1 MKKNKVLLTKTGD
14 TYNCR
19 YVLDQTDIID
29 EKVDKGVSGKFPQI
43 IPYRLEEK
51 DNQRE
56 FIYEIGNKVQLT
68 EFLKKEI
75 NKKQMLTLL
84 YNLLSGLEA
93 FGMNM
98 ISLSYV
104 AKDIQYVFVAP
115 ESLNVYFIVAG
126 VDKEITDLNEVRNF
140 VKDVICNAH
149 YFEMDRDNYVARLIT
164 FTNKLGTFSVGDM
177 KEFVN
182 QLLIDMGIHI
192 EEEKKKT
199 EKKEEKTANDKV
211 SRIGVMQNNAKMVQ
225 PGASVGGS
233 VPPMP
238 KRQVPP
244 MPNGQPMPGRPM
256 PMQMG
261 PDGKPMNGQPMP
273 GRPMPMQMGPDGKPM
288 NGQPMPGRPM
298 PMQMGPDGKPMN
310 GQPMPGRP
318 MPMQMGPDGKPMNGQ
333 PMPGRP
339 MPMQMGPDGKPMNG
353 QPMPGRPMPMQ
364 MGPDGKPMNGQPMPG
379 RPMPMQMGPDGKP
392 MNGQPMPGRPMPM
405 QMGPDGK
412 PMNGQ
417 PMPGRPM
424 PMQMGPDGKPMNGQP
439 MPGRPMP
446 MQMGPDGKP
455 MNGQP
460 MPGRP
465 MPMQM
470 GPDGKPI
477 VPPIPNRPSPSMPE
491 KKPEAAP
498 VPPMPEKKPEAAP
511 VPPMPEKKP
520 EAAPV
525 PPMPEKK
532 PEAAPVPPM
541 PEKKPEAAPVPPVEE
556 KKPQVPVPYLLRIA
570 TNEKIYIN
578 KPEFSIGRSATK
590 ADYTVTDN
598 SDVSRIHCIIERKNG
613 VSYIRDNASTNGTFV
628 NGQNIAGQKN
638 VFLTNNAKVSL
649 GDEGFIYFVR

>member
-1 MKKNKVLLTKTGD
+1 MNGERDMKKNKVLLTKTGD

-43 IPYRLEEK
+43 IPCRLEEK

-225 PGASVGGS
+225 PGASARGS

-238 KRQVPP
+238 NRQVPP

-310 GQPMPGRP
+310 GR
-318 MPMQMGPDGKPMNGQ
+318 
-333 PMPGRP
+333 
-339 MPMQMGPDGKPMNG
+339 
-353 QPMPGRPMPMQ
+353 
-364 MGPDGKPMNGQPMPG
+364 
-379 RPMPMQMGPDGKP
+379 
-392 MNGQPMPGRPMPM
+392 
-405 QMGPDGK
+405 
-412 PMNGQ
+412 
-417 PMPGRPM
+417 
-424 PMQMGPDGKPMNGQP
+424 
-439 MPGRPMP
+439 
-446 MQMGPDGKP
+446 
-455 MNGQP
+455 P

-477 VPPIPNRPSPSMPE
+477 VPPIPNRPASS
-491 KKPEAAP
+491 
-498 VPPMPEKKPEAAP
+498 
-511 VPPMPEKKP
+511 MPEKKP

>member
-43 IPYRLEEK
+43 IPCRLEEK

-225 PGASVGGS
+225 PGASARGS

-238 KRQVPP
+238 NRQVPP

-288 NGQPMPGRPM
+288 NGR
-298 PMQMGPDGKPMN
+298 
-310 GQPMPGRP
+310 
-318 MPMQMGPDGKPMNGQ
+318 
-333 PMPGRP
+333 
-339 MPMQMGPDGKPMNG
+339 
-353 QPMPGRPMPMQ
+353 
-364 MGPDGKPMNGQPMPG
+364 
-379 RPMPMQMGPDGKP
+379 
-392 MNGQPMPGRPMPM
+392 
-405 QMGPDGK
+405 
-412 PMNGQ
+412 
-417 PMPGRPM
+417 
-424 PMQMGPDGKPMNGQP
+424 
-439 MPGRPMP
+439 
-446 MQMGPDGKP
+446 
-455 MNGQP
+455 P

-477 VPPIPNRPSPSMPE
+477 VPPIPNRPASSMPE

-520 EAAPV
+520 ET
-525 PPMPEKK
+525 
-532 PEAAPVPPM
+532 
-541 PEKKPEAAPVPPVEE
+541 APVPPVEE

-628 NGQNIAGQKN
+628 NGQNIAGQEN

>member
-43 IPYRLEEK
+43 IPCRLEKK

-225 PGASVGGS
+225 PGASARGS

-238 KRQVPP
+238 NRQVPP

-261 PDGKPMNGQPMP
+261 PDGKPMNG
-273 GRPMPMQMGPDGKPM
+273 R
-288 NGQPMPGRPM
+288 
-298 PMQMGPDGKPMN
+298 
-310 GQPMPGRP
+310 
-318 MPMQMGPDGKPMNGQ
+318 
-333 PMPGRP
+333 
-339 MPMQMGPDGKPMNG
+339 
-353 QPMPGRPMPMQ
+353 
-364 MGPDGKPMNGQPMPG
+364 
-379 RPMPMQMGPDGKP
+379 
-392 MNGQPMPGRPMPM
+392 
-405 QMGPDGK
+405 
-412 PMNGQ
+412 
-417 PMPGRPM
+417 
-424 PMQMGPDGKPMNGQP
+424 P

-477 VPPIPNRPSPSMPE
+477 VPPIPNRPASS
-491 KKPEAAP
+491 
-498 VPPMPEKKPEAAP
+498 MPEKKPEAAP

>member
-43 IPYRLEEK
+43 IPCRLEEK

-199 EKKEEKTANDKV
+199 EKKEEKTVNDKV

-225 PGASVGGS
+225 PGASVRGS

-238 KRQVPP
+238 NRQVPP

-288 NGQPMPGRPM
+288 NGR
-298 PMQMGPDGKPMN
+298 
-310 GQPMPGRP
+310 
-318 MPMQMGPDGKPMNGQ
+318 
-333 PMPGRP
+333 
-339 MPMQMGPDGKPMNG
+339 
-353 QPMPGRPMPMQ
+353 
-364 MGPDGKPMNGQPMPG
+364 
-379 RPMPMQMGPDGKP
+379 
-392 MNGQPMPGRPMPM
+392 
-405 QMGPDGK
+405 
-412 PMNGQ
+412 
-417 PMPGRPM
+417 
-424 PMQMGPDGKPMNGQP
+424 
-439 MPGRPMP
+439 
-446 MQMGPDGKP
+446 
-455 MNGQP
+455 P

-477 VPPIPNRPSPSMPE
+477 VPPIPNRPASS
-491 KKPEAAP
+491 
-498 VPPMPEKKPEAAP
+498 
-511 VPPMPEKKP
+511 
-520 EAAPV
+520 
-525 PPMPEKK
+525 MPEKK

-628 NGQNIAGQKN
+628 NGQNIAGQEN

>member
-43 IPYRLEEK
+43 IPCRLEEK

-56 FIYEIGNKVQLT
+56 FIYEIGNKVQLN

-225 PGASVGGS
+225 PGASARGS

-238 KRQVPP
+238 NRQVPP
-244 MPNGQPMPGRPM
+244 MP
-256 PMQMG
+256 
-261 PDGKPMNGQPMP
+261 
-273 GRPMPMQMGPDGKPM
+273 
-288 NGQPMPGRPM
+288 
-298 PMQMGPDGKPMN
+298 
-310 GQPMPGRP
+310 
-318 MPMQMGPDGKPMNGQ
+318 
-333 PMPGRP
+333 
-339 MPMQMGPDGKPMNG
+339 
-353 QPMPGRPMPMQ
+353 
-364 MGPDGKPMNGQPMPG
+364 
-379 RPMPMQMGPDGKP
+379 
-392 MNGQPMPGRPMPM
+392 
-405 QMGPDGK
+405 
-412 PMNGQ
+412 
-417 PMPGRPM
+417 
-424 PMQMGPDGKPMNGQP
+424 
-439 MPGRPMP
+439 
-446 MQMGPDGKP
+446 
-455 MNGQP
+455 NGQP

-477 VPPIPNRPSPSMPE
+477 VPPIPNRPASSMPE

-498 VPPMPEKKPEAAP
+498 VPPLTEKQ
-511 VPPMPEKKP
+511 
-520 EAAPV
+520 
-525 PPMPEKK
+525 
-532 PEAAPVPPM
+532 
-541 PEKKPEAAPVPPVEE
+541 PEAAPVPPVEE

-638 VFLTNNAKVSL
+638 VFLTNKAKVSL

>member
-43 IPYRLEEK
+43 IPCRLEEK

-238 KRQVPP
+238 NRQVPP

-273 GRPMPMQMGPDGKPM
+273 GRP
-288 NGQPMPGRPM
+288 
-298 PMQMGPDGKPMN
+298 
-310 GQPMPGRP
+310 
-318 MPMQMGPDGKPMNGQ
+318 
-333 PMPGRP
+333 
-339 MPMQMGPDGKPMNG
+339 
-353 QPMPGRPMPMQ
+353 
-364 MGPDGKPMNGQPMPG
+364 
-379 RPMPMQMGPDGKP
+379 
-392 MNGQPMPGRPMPM
+392 
-405 QMGPDGK
+405 
-412 PMNGQ
+412 
-417 PMPGRPM
+417 
-424 PMQMGPDGKPMNGQP
+424 
-439 MPGRPMP
+439 
-446 MQMGPDGKP
+446 
-455 MNGQP
+455 
-460 MPGRP
+460 
-465 MPMQM
+465 
-470 GPDGKPI
+470 
-477 VPPIPNRPSPSMPE
+477 IPNRPSPS
-491 KKPEAAP
+491 
-498 VPPMPEKKPEAAP
+498 
-511 VPPMPEKKP
+511 MPEKKP

>member
-1 MKKNKVLLTKTGD
+1 MNGERDMKKNKVLLTKTGD

-43 IPYRLEEK
+43 IPCRLEEK

-225 PGASVGGS
+225 PGASARGS

-238 KRQVPP
+238 NRQVPP

-310 GQPMPGRP
+310 GR
-318 MPMQMGPDGKPMNGQ
+318 
-333 PMPGRP
+333 
-339 MPMQMGPDGKPMNG
+339 
-353 QPMPGRPMPMQ
+353 
-364 MGPDGKPMNGQPMPG
+364 
-379 RPMPMQMGPDGKP
+379 
-392 MNGQPMPGRPMPM
+392 
-405 QMGPDGK
+405 
-412 PMNGQ
+412 
-417 PMPGRPM
+417 
-424 PMQMGPDGKPMNGQP
+424 
-439 MPGRPMP
+439 
-446 MQMGPDGKP
+446 
-455 MNGQP
+455 P

-477 VPPIPNRPSPSMPE
+477 VPPIPNRPASS
-491 KKPEAAP
+491 
-498 VPPMPEKKPEAAP
+498 MPEKKPEAAP

>member
-43 IPYRLEEK
+43 IPCRLEEK

-225 PGASVGGS
+225 PGASARGS

-238 KRQVPP
+238 NRQVPP
-244 MPNGQPMPGRPM
+244 MP
-256 PMQMG
+256 
-261 PDGKPMNGQPMP
+261 
-273 GRPMPMQMGPDGKPM
+273 
-288 NGQPMPGRPM
+288 
-298 PMQMGPDGKPMN
+298 
-310 GQPMPGRP
+310 
-318 MPMQMGPDGKPMNGQ
+318 
-333 PMPGRP
+333 
-339 MPMQMGPDGKPMNG
+339 
-353 QPMPGRPMPMQ
+353 
-364 MGPDGKPMNGQPMPG
+364 
-379 RPMPMQMGPDGKP
+379 
-392 MNGQPMPGRPMPM
+392 
-405 QMGPDGK
+405 
-412 PMNGQ
+412 
-417 PMPGRPM
+417 
-424 PMQMGPDGKPMNGQP
+424 
-439 MPGRPMP
+439 
-446 MQMGPDGKP
+446 
-455 MNGQP
+455 NGQP

-477 VPPIPNRPSPSMPE
+477 VPPIPNRPASS
-491 KKPEAAP
+491 
-498 VPPMPEKKPEAAP
+498 
-511 VPPMPEKKP
+511 MPEKKP

>member
-43 IPYRLEEK
+43 IPCRLEEK

-56 FIYEIGNKVQLT
+56 FIYEIGNKVQLN

-225 PGASVGGS
+225 PGASARGS

-238 KRQVPP
+238 NRQVPP
-244 MPNGQPMPGRPM
+244 MP
-256 PMQMG
+256 
-261 PDGKPMNGQPMP
+261 
-273 GRPMPMQMGPDGKPM
+273 
-288 NGQPMPGRPM
+288 
-298 PMQMGPDGKPMN
+298 
-310 GQPMPGRP
+310 
-318 MPMQMGPDGKPMNGQ
+318 
-333 PMPGRP
+333 
-339 MPMQMGPDGKPMNG
+339 
-353 QPMPGRPMPMQ
+353 
-364 MGPDGKPMNGQPMPG
+364 
-379 RPMPMQMGPDGKP
+379 
-392 MNGQPMPGRPMPM
+392 
-405 QMGPDGK
+405 
-412 PMNGQ
+412 
-417 PMPGRPM
+417 
-424 PMQMGPDGKPMNGQP
+424 
-439 MPGRPMP
+439 
-446 MQMGPDGKP
+446 
-455 MNGQP
+455 NGQP

-477 VPPIPNRPSPSMPE
+477 VPPIPNRPASS
-491 KKPEAAP
+491 
-498 VPPMPEKKPEAAP
+498 
-511 VPPMPEKKP
+511 MPEKKP

>member
-43 IPYRLEEK
+43 IPCRLEEK

-199 EKKEEKTANDKV
+199 EKKEEKTVNDKV

-225 PGASVGGS
+225 PGASARGS

-238 KRQVPP
+238 NRQVPP

-364 MGPDGKPMNGQPMPG
+364 MGSDGKPMNGQPMPG

-424 PMQMGPDGKPMNGQP
+424 PMQMGPDGKPMNG
-439 MPGRPMP
+439 R
-446 MQMGPDGKP
+446 
-455 MNGQP
+455 P

-477 VPPIPNRPSPSMPE
+477 VPPIPNRPASS
-491 KKPEAAP
+491 
-498 VPPMPEKKPEAAP
+498 
-511 VPPMPEKKP
+511 
-520 EAAPV
+520 
-525 PPMPEKK
+525 MPEKK

>member
-19 YVLDQTDIID
+19 YVMDQTDIID

-43 IPYRLEEK
+43 IPCRLEEK

-225 PGASVGGS
+225 PGASARGS

-238 KRQVPP
+238 NRQVPP

-288 NGQPMPGRPM
+288 PGRPMPMPGRPM

-310 GQPMPGRP
+310 
-318 MPMQMGPDGKPMNGQ
+318 
-333 PMPGRP
+333 
-339 MPMQMGPDGKPMNG
+339 
-353 QPMPGRPMPMQ
+353 
-364 MGPDGKPMNGQPMPG
+364 
-379 RPMPMQMGPDGKP
+379 
-392 MNGQPMPGRPMPM
+392 
-405 QMGPDGK
+405 
-412 PMNGQ
+412 
-417 PMPGRPM
+417 
-424 PMQMGPDGKPMNGQP
+424 
-439 MPGRPMP
+439 
-446 MQMGPDGKP
+446 
-455 MNGQP
+455 
-460 MPGRP
+460 GRP

-477 VPPIPNRPSPSMPE
+477 VPPIPNRPSPS
-491 KKPEAAP
+491 
-498 VPPMPEKKPEAAP
+498 MPEKKPEAAP

>member
-43 IPYRLEEK
+43 IPCRLEEK

-56 FIYEIGNKVQLT
+56 FIYEIGNKVQLN

-225 PGASVGGS
+225 PGASARGS

-238 KRQVPP
+238 NRQVPP
-244 MPNGQPMPGRPM
+244 MPNGQPMPGRPMPMQMGPDGKPMNGWPMPGRPM

-298 PMQMGPDGKPMN
+298 PMQMGLDGKPMN
-310 GQPMPGRP
+310 GQLMPGRP
-318 MPMQMGPDGKPMNGQ
+318 MPMQMGPDGKPMNGR

-339 MPMQMGPDGKPMNG
+339 MPMH
-353 QPMPGRPMPMQ
+353 
-364 MGPDGKPMNGQPMPG
+364 
-379 RPMPMQMGPDGKP
+379 
-392 MNGQPMPGRPMPM
+392 
-405 QMGPDGK
+405 
-412 PMNGQ
+412 
-417 PMPGRPM
+417 
-424 PMQMGPDGKPMNGQP
+424 
-439 MPGRPMP
+439 
-446 MQMGPDGKP
+446 MGPDGKP

-477 VPPIPNRPSPSMPE
+477 VPPIPNRPASS
-491 KKPEAAP
+491 
-498 VPPMPEKKPEAAP
+498 
-511 VPPMPEKKP
+511 MPEKKP

>member
-43 IPYRLEEK
+43 IPCRLEKK

-225 PGASVGGS
+225 PGASARGS

-238 KRQVPP
+238 NRQVPP
-244 MPNGQPMPGRPM
+244 MP
-256 PMQMG
+256 
-261 PDGKPMNGQPMP
+261 
-273 GRPMPMQMGPDGKPM
+273 
-288 NGQPMPGRPM
+288 
-298 PMQMGPDGKPMN
+298 
-310 GQPMPGRP
+310 
-318 MPMQMGPDGKPMNGQ
+318 
-333 PMPGRP
+333 
-339 MPMQMGPDGKPMNG
+339 
-353 QPMPGRPMPMQ
+353 
-364 MGPDGKPMNGQPMPG
+364 
-379 RPMPMQMGPDGKP
+379 
-392 MNGQPMPGRPMPM
+392 
-405 QMGPDGK
+405 
-412 PMNGQ
+412 
-417 PMPGRPM
+417 
-424 PMQMGPDGKPMNGQP
+424 
-439 MPGRPMP
+439 
-446 MQMGPDGKP
+446 
-455 MNGQP
+455 NGQP

-477 VPPIPNRPSPSMPE
+477 VPPIPNRPASSMPE

-520 EAAPV
+520 EATPV

>member
-14 TYNCR
+14 TYNCK

-225 PGASVGGS
+225 PGASARGS

-238 KRQVPP
+238 NRQVPP

-310 GQPMPGRP
+310 RQPMPGRP

-364 MGPDGKPMNGQPMPG
+364 MGPDGKPVNGQ
-379 RPMPMQMGPDGKP
+379 PMPMQMGPDGKP

-405 QMGPDGK
+405 P
-412 PMNGQ
+412 N
-417 PMPGRPM
+417 
-424 PMQMGPDGKPMNGQP
+424 
-439 MPGRPMP
+439 
-446 MQMGPDGKP
+446 
-455 MNGQP
+455 
-460 MPGRP
+460 RP

-477 VPPIPNRPSPSMPE
+477 VPPIPNRPAPSMPE

-532 PEAAPVPPM
+532 PET
-541 PEKKPEAAPVPPVEE
+541 APVPPVEE

-628 NGQNIAGQKN
+628 NGQNIAGQEN
-638 VFLTNNAKVSL
+638 VFLTNNARVSL

>member
-43 IPYRLEEK
+43 IPSRLEEK
-51 DNQRE
+51 DKQRE

-225 PGASVGGS
+225 PGASARGL

-238 KRQVPP
+238 NRQVPP
-244 MPNGQPMPGRPM
+244 MP
-256 PMQMG
+256 
-261 PDGKPMNGQPMP
+261 
-273 GRPMPMQMGPDGKPM
+273 
-288 NGQPMPGRPM
+288 
-298 PMQMGPDGKPMN
+298 
-310 GQPMPGRP
+310 
-318 MPMQMGPDGKPMNGQ
+318 
-333 PMPGRP
+333 
-339 MPMQMGPDGKPMNG
+339 
-353 QPMPGRPMPMQ
+353 
-364 MGPDGKPMNGQPMPG
+364 
-379 RPMPMQMGPDGKP
+379 
-392 MNGQPMPGRPMPM
+392 
-405 QMGPDGK
+405 
-412 PMNGQ
+412 
-417 PMPGRPM
+417 
-424 PMQMGPDGKPMNGQP
+424 
-439 MPGRPMP
+439 
-446 MQMGPDGKP
+446 
-455 MNGQP
+455 NGQP

-477 VPPIPNRPSPSMPE
+477 VPPIPNRPASS
-491 KKPEAAP
+491 
-498 VPPMPEKKPEAAP
+498 
-511 VPPMPEKKP
+511 
-520 EAAPV
+520 
-525 PPMPEKK
+525 MPEKK

-649 GDEGFIYFVR
+649 GDEGLIYFVR

>member
-43 IPYRLEEK
+43 IPCRLEEK

-149 YFEMDRDNYVARLIT
+149 YFEMDRDNYVARLIP

-225 PGASVGGS
+225 PGASARGS

-238 KRQVPP
+238 NRQVPP

-261 PDGKPMNGQPMP
+261 PDGKPMNG
-273 GRPMPMQMGPDGKPM
+273 R
-288 NGQPMPGRPM
+288 
-298 PMQMGPDGKPMN
+298 
-310 GQPMPGRP
+310 
-318 MPMQMGPDGKPMNGQ
+318 
-333 PMPGRP
+333 
-339 MPMQMGPDGKPMNG
+339 
-353 QPMPGRPMPMQ
+353 
-364 MGPDGKPMNGQPMPG
+364 
-379 RPMPMQMGPDGKP
+379 
-392 MNGQPMPGRPMPM
+392 
-405 QMGPDGK
+405 
-412 PMNGQ
+412 
-417 PMPGRPM
+417 
-424 PMQMGPDGKPMNGQP
+424 
-439 MPGRPMP
+439 
-446 MQMGPDGKP
+446 
-455 MNGQP
+455 P

-477 VPPIPNRPSPSMPE
+477 VPPIPNRPASS
-491 KKPEAAP
+491 
-498 VPPMPEKKPEAAP
+498 
-511 VPPMPEKKP
+511 MPEKKP

>member
-43 IPYRLEEK
+43 IPCRLEKK

-199 EKKEEKTANDKV
+199 EKKEEKTVNDKV

-225 PGASVGGS
+225 PGASARGS

-238 KRQVPP
+238 NRQVPP

-261 PDGKPMNGQPMP
+261 PDGKPMNGRPMP
-273 GRPMPMQMGPDGKPM
+273 GRL
-288 NGQPMPGRPM
+288 
-298 PMQMGPDGKPMN
+298 
-310 GQPMPGRP
+310 
-318 MPMQMGPDGKPMNGQ
+318 
-333 PMPGRP
+333 
-339 MPMQMGPDGKPMNG
+339 
-353 QPMPGRPMPMQ
+353 
-364 MGPDGKPMNGQPMPG
+364 
-379 RPMPMQMGPDGKP
+379 
-392 MNGQPMPGRPMPM
+392 
-405 QMGPDGK
+405 
-412 PMNGQ
+412 
-417 PMPGRPM
+417 
-424 PMQMGPDGKPMNGQP
+424 
-439 MPGRPMP
+439 
-446 MQMGPDGKP
+446 
-455 MNGQP
+455 
-460 MPGRP
+460 

-477 VPPIPNRPSPSMPE
+477 VPPIPNRPASSMPKKKPEAAPVPPMPE
-491 KKPEAAP
+491 KKPEATP

-520 EAAPV
+520 EAAQ
-525 PPMPEKK
+525 
-532 PEAAPVPPM
+532 VPPM

>member
-43 IPYRLEEK
+43 IPCRLEEK

-56 FIYEIGNKVQLT
+56 FIYEIGNKVQLN

-225 PGASVGGS
+225 PGASARES

-238 KRQVPP
+238 NRQVPP

-261 PDGKPMNGQPMP
+261 PDGKPMNGQTMP

-288 NGQPMPGRPM
+288 NGR
-298 PMQMGPDGKPMN
+298 
-310 GQPMPGRP
+310 
-318 MPMQMGPDGKPMNGQ
+318 
-333 PMPGRP
+333 
-339 MPMQMGPDGKPMNG
+339 
-353 QPMPGRPMPMQ
+353 
-364 MGPDGKPMNGQPMPG
+364 
-379 RPMPMQMGPDGKP
+379 
-392 MNGQPMPGRPMPM
+392 
-405 QMGPDGK
+405 
-412 PMNGQ
+412 
-417 PMPGRPM
+417 
-424 PMQMGPDGKPMNGQP
+424 P

-477 VPPIPNRPSPSMPE
+477 VPPIPNRPASS
-491 KKPEAAP
+491 
-498 VPPMPEKKPEAAP
+498 
-511 VPPMPEKKP
+511 MPEKKP

>member
-43 IPYRLEEK
+43 IPCRLEEK

-225 PGASVGGS
+225 PGASARGS

-238 KRQVPP
+238 NRQVPP

-288 NGQPMPGRPM
+288 NGR
-298 PMQMGPDGKPMN
+298 
-310 GQPMPGRP
+310 
-318 MPMQMGPDGKPMNGQ
+318 
-333 PMPGRP
+333 
-339 MPMQMGPDGKPMNG
+339 
-353 QPMPGRPMPMQ
+353 
-364 MGPDGKPMNGQPMPG
+364 
-379 RPMPMQMGPDGKP
+379 
-392 MNGQPMPGRPMPM
+392 
-405 QMGPDGK
+405 
-412 PMNGQ
+412 
-417 PMPGRPM
+417 
-424 PMQMGPDGKPMNGQP
+424 
-439 MPGRPMP
+439 
-446 MQMGPDGKP
+446 
-455 MNGQP
+455 P

-477 VPPIPNRPSPSMPE
+477 VPPIPNRPASSMPE

-498 VPPMPEKKPEAAP
+498 VPPMPEKKPEAAS
-511 VPPMPEKKP
+511 
-520 EAAPV
+520 V

>member
-43 IPYRLEEK
+43 IPCRLEEK

-225 PGASVGGS
+225 PGASARGS

-238 KRQVPP
+238 NRQVPP
-244 MPNGQPMPGRPM
+244 MP
-256 PMQMG
+256 
-261 PDGKPMNGQPMP
+261 
-273 GRPMPMQMGPDGKPM
+273 
-288 NGQPMPGRPM
+288 
-298 PMQMGPDGKPMN
+298 
-310 GQPMPGRP
+310 
-318 MPMQMGPDGKPMNGQ
+318 
-333 PMPGRP
+333 
-339 MPMQMGPDGKPMNG
+339 
-353 QPMPGRPMPMQ
+353 
-364 MGPDGKPMNGQPMPG
+364 
-379 RPMPMQMGPDGKP
+379 
-392 MNGQPMPGRPMPM
+392 NGQPMPGRPMPM

-477 VPPIPNRPSPSMPE
+477 VPPIPNRPSPS
-491 KKPEAAP
+491 
-498 VPPMPEKKPEAAP
+498 
-511 VPPMPEKKP
+511 MPEKKP

>member
-43 IPYRLEEK
+43 IPCRLEEK

-225 PGASVGGS
+225 PGASARGS

-238 KRQVPP
+238 NRQVPP

-288 NGQPMPGRPM
+288 NGR
-298 PMQMGPDGKPMN
+298 
-310 GQPMPGRP
+310 
-318 MPMQMGPDGKPMNGQ
+318 
-333 PMPGRP
+333 
-339 MPMQMGPDGKPMNG
+339 
-353 QPMPGRPMPMQ
+353 
-364 MGPDGKPMNGQPMPG
+364 
-379 RPMPMQMGPDGKP
+379 
-392 MNGQPMPGRPMPM
+392 
-405 QMGPDGK
+405 
-412 PMNGQ
+412 
-417 PMPGRPM
+417 
-424 PMQMGPDGKPMNGQP
+424 
-439 MPGRPMP
+439 
-446 MQMGPDGKP
+446 
-455 MNGQP
+455 P

-477 VPPIPNRPSPSMPE
+477 VPPIPNRPASS
-491 KKPEAAP
+491 
-498 VPPMPEKKPEAAP
+498 
-511 VPPMPEKKP
+511 
-520 EAAPV
+520 
-525 PPMPEKK
+525 MPEKK

>member
-115 ESLNVYFIVAG
+115 ESLNIYFIVAG

-211 SRIGVMQNNAKMVQ
+211 SRIGVMQNNAKMVR
-225 PGASVGGS
+225 PGASAGGS

-238 KRQVPP
+238 NRQVPP
-244 MPNGQPMPGRPM
+244 MP
-256 PMQMG
+256 
-261 PDGKPMNGQPMP
+261 
-273 GRPMPMQMGPDGKPM
+273 
-288 NGQPMPGRPM
+288 
-298 PMQMGPDGKPMN
+298 
-310 GQPMPGRP
+310 
-318 MPMQMGPDGKPMNGQ
+318 
-333 PMPGRP
+333 
-339 MPMQMGPDGKPMNG
+339 
-353 QPMPGRPMPMQ
+353 
-364 MGPDGKPMNGQPMPG
+364 
-379 RPMPMQMGPDGKP
+379 
-392 MNGQPMPGRPMPM
+392 
-405 QMGPDGK
+405 
-412 PMNGQ
+412 
-417 PMPGRPM
+417 
-424 PMQMGPDGKPMNGQP
+424 NGQP

-520 EAAPV
+520 EAAS
-525 PPMPEKK
+525 
-532 PEAAPVPPM
+532 
-541 PEKKPEAAPVPPVEE
+541 VPPVEE

>member
-43 IPYRLEEK
+43 IPCRLEEK

-56 FIYEIGNKVQLT
+56 FIYEIGNKVQLN

-225 PGASVGGS
+225 PGASARGS

-238 KRQVPP
+238 NRQVPP

-261 PDGKPMNGQPMP
+261 PDGKPMNG
-273 GRPMPMQMGPDGKPM
+273 R
-288 NGQPMPGRPM
+288 
-298 PMQMGPDGKPMN
+298 
-310 GQPMPGRP
+310 
-318 MPMQMGPDGKPMNGQ
+318 
-333 PMPGRP
+333 
-339 MPMQMGPDGKPMNG
+339 
-353 QPMPGRPMPMQ
+353 
-364 MGPDGKPMNGQPMPG
+364 
-379 RPMPMQMGPDGKP
+379 
-392 MNGQPMPGRPMPM
+392 
-405 QMGPDGK
+405 
-412 PMNGQ
+412 
-417 PMPGRPM
+417 
-424 PMQMGPDGKPMNGQP
+424 
-439 MPGRPMP
+439 
-446 MQMGPDGKP
+446 
-455 MNGQP
+455 P

-477 VPPIPNRPSPSMPE
+477 VPPIPNRPASS
-491 KKPEAAP
+491 
-498 VPPMPEKKPEAAP
+498 
-511 VPPMPEKKP
+511 
-520 EAAPV
+520 
-525 PPMPEKK
+525 MPEKK

>member
-43 IPYRLEEK
+43 IPCRLEKK

-199 EKKEEKTANDKV
+199 EKKEEKTVNDKV

-225 PGASVGGS
+225 PGASARGS

-238 KRQVPP
+238 NRQVPP
-244 MPNGQPMPGRPM
+244 MPNGRPM

-288 NGQPMPGRPM
+288 NGRPMPGRL
-298 PMQMGPDGKPMN
+298 
-310 GQPMPGRP
+310 
-318 MPMQMGPDGKPMNGQ
+318 
-333 PMPGRP
+333 
-339 MPMQMGPDGKPMNG
+339 
-353 QPMPGRPMPMQ
+353 
-364 MGPDGKPMNGQPMPG
+364 
-379 RPMPMQMGPDGKP
+379 
-392 MNGQPMPGRPMPM
+392 
-405 QMGPDGK
+405 
-412 PMNGQ
+412 
-417 PMPGRPM
+417 
-424 PMQMGPDGKPMNGQP
+424 
-439 MPGRPMP
+439 
-446 MQMGPDGKP
+446 
-455 MNGQP
+455 
-460 MPGRP
+460 

-477 VPPIPNRPSPSMPE
+477 VPPIPNRPASSMPK

-498 VPPMPEKKPEAAP
+498 VPPMPEKKPEATP

>member
-43 IPYRLEEK
+43 IPCRLEEK

-225 PGASVGGS
+225 PGASARGS

-238 KRQVPP
+238 NRQVPP

-310 GQPMPGRP
+310 GRPMPGRP

-353 QPMPGRPMPMQ
+353 RPMPGRPMPMQ
-364 MGPDGKPMNGQPMPG
+364 MGPDGKPMNG
-379 RPMPMQMGPDGKP
+379 R
-392 MNGQPMPGRPMPM
+392 
-405 QMGPDGK
+405 
-412 PMNGQ
+412 
-417 PMPGRPM
+417 
-424 PMQMGPDGKPMNGQP
+424 
-439 MPGRPMP
+439 
-446 MQMGPDGKP
+446 
-455 MNGQP
+455 P

-477 VPPIPNRPSPSMPE
+477 VPPIPNRPASS
-491 KKPEAAP
+491 
-498 VPPMPEKKPEAAP
+498 MPEKKPEAAP